1 MDFILS
7 EQVIGVAAFG
17 TFTTQILIPRPKF
30 PTQNTYRKRK
40 AIMKR
45 VFVSMLPIILLC
57 GTWGKGATAQSS
69 GTLQPSTQFVGWDVT
84 KKNSPDI
91 TVTAVIQQV
100 IPNHASGI
108 PAGLHL
114 MLGTPQGVVDASVG
128 QFLPQQV
135 QQALTA
141 GQQVQVI
148 GRIQTIHNQNYLL
161 ARALVLDGNTITVR
175 NDHGSLVHTRS
186 SERTH
191 AQSLENDQNG
201 GRQ

>member
-1 MDFILS
+1 
-7 EQVIGVAAFG
+7 
-17 TFTTQILIPRPKF
+17 
-30 PTQNTYRKRK
+30 
-40 AIMKR
+40 MKK
-45 VFVSMLPIILLC
+45 VLVSMLPIILLF
-57 GTWGKGATAQSS
+57 GIWGKSAKAQSS
-69 GTLQPSTQFVGWDVT
+69 GTPEPAAKFAGWDVS

-128 QFLPQQV
+128 QFLPQHI
-135 QQALTA
+135 QQALTT
-141 GQQVQVI
+141 GQLVQVT

-161 ARALVLDGNTITVR
+161 ARALVVDGNTITVR
-175 NDHGSLVHTRS
+175 NDHGSLVHAKS
-186 SERTH
+186 SERVHT
-191 AQSLENDQNG
+191 QTLQNNQNG